1 MKAIEQFK
9 MEAIDQYG
17 AGSIISEE
25 SAKKVLKTIGRAI
38 GLGHLKQSGMLL
50 ESGEYQLPASV
61 ESKTI
66 AMVKTFKPKT
76 KKVSKSVLTPAP
88 VVEPV
93 VEEAVVSLMATNIE
107 MQNLVPSEFEGFV
120 PWGHFATIKKIVQSG
135 MFYPVFVTGLS
146 GNGKTLMVEQI
157 HAKLKKELIRVNITI
172 ETDEDDLLG
181 GFRLING
188 ETKFVPGPVIDAM
201 ERGCTLLLDECDLG
215 SNKLLALQPVL
226 EGKGIYLKKVN
237 KWVTPKKGFNVMA
250 TANTKGKGSEDG
262 RFIGTNI
269 LNEAFLERFAIT
281 IEQPYA
287 TATTEKKIVLGSMK
301 KYDKVDEEFADN
313 LVTWADV
320 IRKTFFEGGVDE
332 LISTR
337 RLDHIVKA
345 YAIFDD
351 KMKSIELC
359 VARFD
364 EDTKESFM
372 DLYTKIDAGVD
383 PLAES
388 TPDEESEDDVDRDSY
403 RI

>member
-9 MEAIDQYG
+9 MEAVEQFG
-17 AGSIISEE
+17 AGSVISEE
-25 SAKKVLKTIGRAI
+25 SAKQVLKTIGRAI
-38 GLGHLKQSGMLL
+38 GLGHLRQSGMLMK
-50 ESGEYQLPASV
+50 SGEYQLPISI
-61 ESKTI
+61 ESKKV
-66 AMVKTFKPKT
+66 VKTKT
-76 KKVSKSVLTPAP
+76 KKVSKSIPTLAP
-88 VVEPV
+88 VVAEPV
-93 VEEAVVSLMATNIE
+93 AQEAVMNLIATNME
-107 MQNLVPSEFEGFV
+107 MQNLVPSAFEGFV
-120 PWGHFATIKKIVQSG
+120 PWGHFATIKKIVESG

-146 GNGKTLMVEQI
+146 GNGKTLMIEQI

-188 ETKFVPGPVIDAM
+188 ETKFVPGPVIEAM

-226 EGKGIYLKKVN
+226 EGKGVYLKKVN
-237 KWVTPKKGFNVMA
+237 KWITPKEGFNVMA

-287 TATTEKKIVLGSMK
+287 NAATEKKIILGSMQ
-301 KYDKVDEEFADN
+301 KYNKVDEEFATN
-313 LVTWADV
+313 LVTWAEV

-337 RLDHIVKA
+337 RLDHIAKA

-359 VARFD
+359 VSRFD
-364 EDTKESFM
+364 EDTKESFI

-383 PLAES
+383 PLAE
-388 TPDEESEDDVDRDSY
+388 TVNETDEDEESPF
-403 RI
+403 

>member
-9 MEAIDQYG
+9 MEAIEQFG
-17 AGSIISEE
+17 AGSVISEE
-25 SAKKVLKTIGRAI
+25 SAKEICKIVGRTL
-38 GLGHLKQSGMLL
+38 GLGHLSQSGMLMK
-50 ESGEYQLPASV
+50 SGEYQLPISI
-61 ESKTI
+61 ESKKV
-66 AMVKTFKPKT
+66 VKTKT
-76 KKVSKSVLTPAP
+76 KKVSKSVPTPAP
-88 VVEPV
+88 VVVEPV
-93 VEEAVVSLMATNIE
+93 AEESVMSLMATNME
-107 MQNLVPSEFEGFV
+107 MQNLVPSVFEGFV
-120 PWGHFATIKKIVQSG
+120 PWGHFATIKKIVESG

-146 GNGKTLMVEQI
+146 GNGKTLMIEQI

-188 ETKFVPGPVIDAM
+188 ETKFVPGPVIEAM

-226 EGKGIYLKKVN
+226 EGKGVYLKKVN
-237 KWVTPKKGFNVMA
+237 KWITPKEGFNVMA

-287 TATTEKKIVLGSMK
+287 NAAIEKKIILGSMK
-301 KYDKVDEEFADN
+301 KYNKVDKEFATN
-313 LVTWADV
+313 LVTWAEV

-337 RLDHIVKA
+337 RLDHIAKA

-359 VARFD
+359 VSRFD
-364 EDTKESFM
+364 EDTKSSFL
-372 DLYTKIDAGVD
+372 DLYSKIDAGVD
-383 PLAES
+383 PLAEP
-388 TPDEESEDDVDRDSY
+388 TEIEIDDADRSSVGDGSF
-403 RI
+403 